1 MSEDGKV
8 NSARASPEGA
18 LGAEEA
24 PNAELPP
31 GKVPPEGGPSA
42 TDAPAPLR
50 RRAFTLRP
58 PSRSVGDRVTIYVV
72 RAVFFLIAAGV
83 GIQGARAFRSLNP
96 STSVT
101 AFHGILVAC
110 GLAVVLIVLE
120 AVFQRSPV
128 RTVAALTFGLLLGLA
143 LSKLFQPF
151 VELITHA
158 VAPELIPEQMNIL
171 LAFLNLLVTT
181 ILSYFGVALL
191 LASKD
196 EFKFIIPFV
205 EFRKEIKSHTPL
217 ILDTSVFVD
226 GRLEAILSTGIFSQ
240 RLEVPRFVLDE
251 LQKIADS
258 PDRSLRE
265 RGRRGMDIL
274 HAIER
279 ERAVDFVEFP
289 LQSGEE
295 VDSGLLRL
303 AAYSEGK
310 LVTTDHNLTKRARV
324 QGIPVLNI
332 NDVASALKPAF
343 VPGEVLRVRLLRG
356 GEEPGQAVG
365 FRKDGTM
372 VVVEN
377 AVHRIGEEV
386 GVDITSAIQ
395 TNAGRM
401 VFGRLKEDGRKA
413 SKGQS

>member
-1 MSEDGKV
+1 
-8 NSARASPEGA
+8 
-18 LGAEEA
+18 
-24 PNAELPP
+24 
-31 GKVPPEGGPSA
+31 
-42 TDAPAPLR
+42 
-50 RRAFTLRP
+50 
-58 PSRSVGDRVTIYVV
+58 V